1 MSETVKMTD
10 VELVEVRALQ
20 EKFQQKMF
28 QLGQNTLQKLQA
40 AATLKFAT
48 EQETKL
54 GDEWVALQKEEN
66 QLIDKLLAKYGEGS
80 LDLNAGTFVSEKKP
94 TPS

>member
-1 MSETVKMTD
+1 MSETIKMTD
-10 VELVEVRALQ
+10 TELVEVRALQ

-28 QLGQNTLQKLQA
+28 QLGQNTLQRLQA
-40 AATLKFAT
+40 TSTLKVAN

-80 LDLNAGTFVSEKKP
+80 LDLNAGTFIAEKKP

>member
-10 VELVEVRALQ
+10 TELVEVRALQ

-28 QLGQNTLQKLQA
+28 QLGQNSLQRLQA
-40 AATLKFAT
+40 TSTLKLAD
-48 EQETKL
+48 EQEVKL
-54 GDEWVALQKEEN
+54 GDEWLGLQKEES

-80 LDLNAGTFVSEKKP
+80 LDLNAGTFVSEKKT
-94 TPS
+94 TP